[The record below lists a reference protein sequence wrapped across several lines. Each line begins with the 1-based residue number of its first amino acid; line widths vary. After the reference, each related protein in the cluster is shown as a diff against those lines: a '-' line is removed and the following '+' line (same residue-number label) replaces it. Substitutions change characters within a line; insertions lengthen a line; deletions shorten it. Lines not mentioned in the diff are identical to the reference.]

1 MCFLA
6 RFRILTKILAIVVVM
21 TAVAAGISFLGI
33 HALASLNDGADNMK
47 FAAQR
52 ALDAA
57 RANQNVIAL
66 NRAEFRV
73 ALDPTAENR
82 AEVHKVIDERMKLYE
97 AGINEVST
105 TRDDQARSMLPA
117 LNEAMADYKRNMEN
131 TLRIADEVKD
141 AHEEPR
147 LSGEAASHCQRRCG
161 SFERTRRESLGGG
174 DRGI

>member
-1 MCFLA
+1 MSFLA

-21 TAVAAGISFLGI
+21 AAVAAGISFLGI

-82 AEVHKVIDERMKLYE
+82 ADC
-97 AGINEVST
+97 
-105 TRDDQARSMLPA
+105 
-117 LNEAMADYKRNMEN
+117 
-131 TLRIADEVKD
+131 
-141 AHEEPR
+141 
-147 LSGEAASHCQRRCG
+147 AASQCTNPTRPPIRVGCG
-161 SFERTRRESLGGG
+161 GKCYVGSVHAFRNAAMTYKEL
-174 DRGI
+174 I